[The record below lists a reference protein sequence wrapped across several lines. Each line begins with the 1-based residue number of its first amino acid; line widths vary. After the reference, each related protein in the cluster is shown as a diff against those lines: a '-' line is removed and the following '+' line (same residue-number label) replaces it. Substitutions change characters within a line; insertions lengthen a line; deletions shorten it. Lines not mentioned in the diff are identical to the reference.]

1 MAALLH
7 DSHVLNSDTNVLGA
21 LGPANP
27 ITLYTAIANV
37 LSYAIPNKN
46 CAETRNEEVPGLY
59 HSVGSLTG
67 DSLTGAGFAS
77 VSPFPEGRTRMQ
89 GQSLRTPE
97 STGTKEQS
105 LEQIPDNSFVHSLS
119 PDGTKS
125 QVLRQ
130 SGPASEAL
138 SQDPLPEH
146 SSSPAPKPVQP
157 KQLARFALGGSCSS
171 SEQSQSIEN
180 IKATSAAVVN
190 KPMFQVCGPPR
201 EDSRKSSGH
210 SAPPNTRISN
220 LTAQAL
226 QQSESAVDSD
236 TEAEY
241 IDESAID
248 DDDSSDW
255 EDSME
260 DSGKYSVDD
269 KFFQRVESK
278 ANLTSRPSL
287 ITLMLA
293 QNERARTLGDR
304 ASRSTPAIRRTRAAP
319 NGPSLS
325 VSPYDFDG
333 TRLVV
338 KGMRH
343 STLKPISEI
352 RRSSAQPITTNAAP
366 VNFPAAFS
374 PRTTRRNML
383 ATELPE
389 SLRLN
394 LAWERQQKKLASKA
408 RLKRR
413 HTSQDVANLQ
423 QYPQRACVKPS
434 EDVEIFGWDEFFL
447 MGTFNGYHFKGW

>member
-1 MAALLH
+1 MAAPLH

-27 ITLYTAIANV
+27 ITLYTAIANL
-37 LSYAIPNKN
+37 LSYAIPNKD
-46 CAETRNEEVPGLY
+46 CAETRNEEVPGLS

-89 GQSLRTPE
+89 SLRTPE

-105 LEQIPDNSFVHSLS
+105 LAQAPDNSYIHSLS

-125 QVLRQ
+125 QILHQ
-130 SGPASEAL
+130 SGPVSKASSQDAL
-138 SQDPLPEH
+138 SEP

-180 IKATSAAVVN
+180 IKATSAAVGN
-190 KPMFQVCGPPR
+190 KPMFQACGPSR
-201 EDSRKSSGH
+201 EGSRKSSGH

-236 TEAEY
+236 TETEY
-241 IDESAID
+241 VDESAID

-255 EDSME
+255 EDSTE
-260 DSGKYSVDD
+260 DSGKSSVDD
-269 KFFQRVESK
+269 KFFQRVEFK

-293 QNERARTLGDR
+293 HNERARTLGDR
-304 ASRSTPAIRRTRAAP
+304 ASRSTPVIRRTRAAP
-319 NGPSLS
+319 NGPNLG
-325 VSPYDFDG
+325 VSPNDSDE
-333 TRLVV
+333 TPLVM

-343 STLKPISEI
+343 SALKPISEI
-352 RRSSAQPITTNAAP
+352 PRSNAQPITTHAAH

-374 PRTTRRNML
+374 PRTTRCNML
-383 ATELPE
+383 ATELTE

-394 LAWERQQKKLASKA
+394 LIWERQQKRSVSKA
-408 RLKRR
+408 MLKRR